1 MATRTYPYNGAAAV
15 AYAARWYN
23 GHNLAQYPKHWDV
36 PGEGDCANFVS
47 QCLRAGGIQM
57 RVEGSDNAGA
67 PLNQLPWYY
76 LVDNLGS
83 EVEVSSTCTWR
94 GAKSLRVHIKRCD
107 QLPRF
112 DYDFVSSK
120 SLLEPGDIVFAL
132 SGEGSKTNREAYH
145 VAIVDYVD
153 DNGIMIY
160 QHSASKHDYW
170 SAADADTI
178 FCKIYGTIY
187 EDDNVTG
194 GDGGNSG
201 SFPSD
206 VDTSS
211 KKTGYI
217 ATQNDPLTIRS
228 GPGTNYG
235 RVGTV
240 AKGSTVDF
248 YETNNSSWHY
258 VVQGSLRGYGSAT
271 YIRELSNNVN
281 KMGTVVVNSAG
292 LNIRR
297 TPGGALMSYKLY
309 NGERVRI
316 LEESSANGYTWYRV
330 EDESG
335 RTDGWA
341 RADFIEID

>member
-83 EVEVSSTCTWR
+83 EVEVSSTSTWR

-160 QHSASKHDYW
+160 QHSASK
-170 SAADADTI
+170 I
-178 FCKIYGTIY
+178 
-187 EDDNVTG
+187 
-194 GDGGNSG
+194 NSM
-201 SFPSD
+201 
-206 VDTSS
+206 
-211 KKTGYI
+211 
-217 ATQNDPLTIRS
+217 
-228 GPGTNYG
+228 
-235 RVGTV
+235 
-240 AKGSTVDF
+240 
-248 YETNNSSWHY
+248 
-258 VVQGSLRGYGSAT
+258 
-271 YIRELSNNVN
+271 SN
-281 KMGTVVVNSAG
+281 
-292 LNIRR
+292 
-297 TPGGALMSYKLY
+297 
-309 NGERVRI
+309 
-316 LEESSANGYTWYRV
+316 
-330 EDESG
+330 
-335 RTDGWA
+335 
-341 RADFIEID
+341 

>member
-83 EVEVSSTCTWR
+83 EVEVSSTSTWR

-132 SGEGSKTNREAYH
+132 SGE
-145 VAIVDYVD
+145 
-153 DNGIMIY
+153 
-160 QHSASKHDYW
+160 
-170 SAADADTI
+170 
-178 FCKIYGTIY
+178 
-187 EDDNVTG
+187 
-194 GDGGNSG
+194 
-201 SFPSD
+201 
-206 VDTSS
+206 
-211 KKTGYI
+211 
-217 ATQNDPLTIRS
+217 
-228 GPGTNYG
+228 
-235 RVGTV
+235 
-240 AKGSTVDF
+240 
-248 YETNNSSWHY
+248 
-258 VVQGSLRGYGSAT
+258 
-271 YIRELSNNVN
+271 
-281 KMGTVVVNSAG
+281 
-292 LNIRR
+292 
-297 TPGGALMSYKLY
+297 
-309 NGERVRI
+309 
-316 LEESSANGYTWYRV
+316 
-330 EDESG
+330 
-335 RTDGWA
+335 
-341 RADFIEID
+341 